1 MENDFNLIFKKQQNT
16 TIKNKPLNQLKETKL
31 KTSTAVKKEIKLIN
45 INDILIQI
53 ENDNKIIES
62 HNIISNKIDNLHIQL
77 ENYKNELSLLT
88 TNDEYKYDP
97 KCKYCCKRPWV
108 CRINELQLNIEK
120 INEDLIQQYSLIEVE
135 DLNDL
140 IETNEKN
147 KIIKKS
153 QEIFKFSN
161 DNPLIH
167 FARYS
172 NYSGSNPDLAPHVD
186 SFLEYPTYTFSIQLK
201 TTKPEWI
208 IRVDDHSFKLK
219 ENSCISFSGTHQIHS
234 RDPIQFSD
242 EDYCD
247 IIVCQ
252 FTDNS
257 YSSIKN
263 DVSHQEIINNKFNIH
278 RQKYRK

>member
-1 MENDFNLIFKKQQNT
+1 VLYNINPVVTLNFFTEEELI
-16 TIKNKPLNQLKETKL
+16 
-31 KTSTAVKKEIKLIN
+31 LIYNEVNEKN
-45 INDILIQI
+45 INDTLSF
-53 ENDNKIIES
+53 EPTNNTYFNKVKEFGYISTGINNTII
-62 HNIISNKIDNLHIQL
+62 
-77 ENYKNELSLLT
+77 
-88 TNDEYKYDP
+88 
-97 KCKYCCKRPWV
+97 
-108 CRINELQLNIEK
+108 
-120 INEDLIQQYSLIEVE
+120 
-135 DLNDL
+135 
-140 IETNEKN
+140 KN